1 MKRQYWLA
9 VAGGLTFTI
18 IYLLTLTEVHTF
30 DALSYIFD
38 VTRKPWQEIFHPHHL
53 AYGPV
58 GAFATWLAGN
68 GDAAHA
74 MQQVNAIAG
83 GAGVALCGAIAAR
96 RWHRIDLTLVS
107 MVALGGSYAF
117 WYYAVEVE
125 VYTLATFFLIGVI
138 WMVDNPTPRTIRWA
152 LGLGTMLSGALL
164 FHQTNVLLAIPLL
177 VVAGTEITQ
186 NRRVWRPWLIAG
198 LSAAAFVISAY
209 LLVMVGVSGFQT
221 IDQARAWVLQYANT
235 GWWGGRGT
243 LADLGMGMSNTVAS
257 LHGGFFLLGAIGVSL
272 LAIRSRHLGMW
283 SIWLSVWLLV
293 YGLFFFWW
301 EPDNIEFW
309 IGVTPVAVLLLIT
322 PLANTRPWRVHSLIA
337 LTLSIIV
344 ASSNYGAITLRGDAR
359 TDLQRTIASA
369 VAAASQPADLLLIPD
384 GLQELYLPYYHNHG
398 YFLSVNAL
406 MTTHQT
412 WGESCT
418 ALHAQIAQ
426 TQQSGAAVI
435 VAADFLT
442 PSLVM
447 QKRFSIAP
455 NAVTSCIASILPELT
470 PLALPTDTPSQLR
483 LAPPGEQLINGKW
496 KTISQPPLGWTLH
509 NATPVDTVEWTVQV
523 ATDPTL
529 VSPILDIPMPHT
541 LNITMES
548 VGTADQQ
555 AQLFVTN
562 QPNQFNEAQSIHWQ
576 LQPGVQRYT
585 LNLHDIPA
593 LPARMVQLR
602 IDPVANG
609 NGGRVTIRGID
620 VVP

>member
-9 VAGGLTFTI
+9 IAGGLIFTI

-58 GAFATWLAGN
+58 GAVATWIAGG

-74 MQQVNAIAG
+74 MQRVNAIAG
-83 GAGVALCGAIAAR
+83 GAGVAWCGAIAAR
-96 RWHRIDLTLVS
+96 RWQRSDLTIVS
-107 MVALGGSYAF
+107 MLALGGSYAF

-138 WMVDNPTPRTIRWA
+138 WMIDTPAPRTTQWA
-152 LGLGTMLSGALL
+152 LGLGAMLSGALL

-177 VVAGTEITQ
+177 VVAGSEITK
-186 NRRVWRPWLIAG
+186 NRPVWRPWFIAG
-198 LSAAAFVISAY
+198 LSASAFVLGAY
-209 LLVMVGVSGFQT
+209 LWVMVGVSGFRSS
-221 IDQARAWVLQYANT
+221 DQVRAWVLQYANT

-243 LADLGMGMSNTVAS
+243 VFDLGMGISNTVAS
-257 LHGGFFLLGAIGVSL
+257 LNGGFFLLIAIGVSL
-272 LAIRSRHLGMW
+272 LAIRSRQLSIW

-293 YGLFFFWW
+293 YGGFFFWW

-322 PLANTRPWRVHSLIA
+322 PLANTRPWRVHSVIA
-337 LTLSIIV
+337 LTLSIMV

-384 GLQELYLPYYHNHG
+384 GLQELYLPYYHNHT

-412 WGESCT
+412 WAESCT
-418 ALHAQIAQ
+418 ALNTQIDQ
-426 TQQSGAAVI
+426 TQQAGAAVI

-442 PSLVM
+442 PSLTM
-447 QKRFSIAP
+447 QKRFGIAP
-455 NAVTSCIASILPELT
+455 DAVTDCLVPILPNFT
-470 PLALPTDTPSQLR
+470 PLSLPANIPSHLR
-483 LAPPGEQLINGKW
+483 LAPAGEQLMRGAWRTLNR
-496 KTISQPPLGWTLH
+496 SPLGWTLT
-509 NATPVDTVEWTVQV
+509 NATPLTGADWTIQVDN
-523 ATDPTL
+523 DPAL
-529 VSPILDIPMPHT
+529 VSPMLDIPMPRE
-541 LNITMES
+541 LIITMES
-548 VGTADQQ
+548 IATADQQ

-562 QPNQFNEAQSIHWQ
+562 QPNQFNEAQSIRWQ

-585 LNLHDIPA
+585 LNLRDIAA
-593 LPARMVQLR
+593 LPTRLIQLR
-602 IDPVANG
+602 LDPVANG
-609 NGGRVTIRGID
+609 NGGRITIRGID

>member
-1 MKRQYWLA
+1 MKREYWITI
-9 VAGGLTFTI
+9 AGGLTFTI

-38 VTRKPWQEIFHPHHL
+38 VTHKPWQEIFHPHHL

-58 GAFATWLAGN
+58 GAIATWLAGG

-74 MQQVNAIAG
+74 MQRVNAVAG
-83 GAGVALCGAIAAR
+83 GAGVALCGAIAPR
-96 RWHRIDLTLVS
+96 RWHRTDLTLLS
-107 MVALGGSYAF
+107 MLALGGSYAF

-138 WMVDNPTPRTIRWA
+138 WMIDTPAPRTTRWA
-152 LGLGTMLSGALL
+152 LGLGGMLSGALL
-164 FHQTNVLLAIPLL
+164 FHQTNVLLGIPLII
-177 VVAGTEITQ
+177 VAGTEIAQ
-186 NRRVWRPWLIAG
+186 NRQVWRPWLIAA
-198 LSAAAFVISAY
+198 LSASTFVIGAY
-209 LLVMVGVSGFQT
+209 TWVIVGVSGFRT
-221 IDQARAWVLQYANT
+221 SDQARAWVLQYANT

-243 LADLGMGMSNTVAS
+243 LADLGAGISNTVAS
-257 LHGGFFLLGAIGVSL
+257 LNGGFFLLIAIGVSL
-272 LAIRSRHLGMW
+272 LALRTRQPSHW

-293 YGLFFFWW
+293 YGVFFFWW

-337 LTLSIIV
+337 LAISLVVT
-344 ASSNYGAITLRGDAR
+344 SSNYGAITLRGDAR

-384 GLQELYLPYYHNHG
+384 GLQELYLPYYHNHA

-406 MTTHQT
+406 MTTHHT
-412 WGESCT
+412 WAESCS
-418 ALHAQIAQ
+418 ALNAQIVQ
-426 TQQSGAAVI
+426 TQQAGAAVI

-447 QKRFSIAP
+447 QKRFGIAP
-455 NAVTSCIASILPELT
+455 DAVTTCMAPILPALT
-470 PLALPTDTPSQLR
+470 PLALPVNIPSQRR
-483 LAPPGEQLINGKW
+483 LATPGEQLSQGAW
-496 KTISQPPLGWTLH
+496 QTITRAPLGWTLT
-509 NATPVDTVEWTVQV
+509 NAMPLAGANWTIQV
-523 ATDPTL
+523 NNDPAL
-529 VSPILDIPMPHT
+529 VSPILDIPMPRQ
-541 LNITMES
+541 LIITMES
-548 VGTADQQ
+548 VATADQQ

-585 LNLHDIPA
+585 LNLHDIA
-593 LPARMVQLR
+593 TLPTRLVQLR
-602 IDPVANG
+602 LDPVANG
-609 NGGRVTIRGID
+609 AGGRVTIRGIA

>member
-9 VAGGLTFTI
+9 IAGGLIFTI

-58 GAFATWLAGN
+58 GAIATWLAG
-68 GDAAHA
+68 GSDAAHA
-74 MQQVNAIAG
+74 MQRVNAIAG
-83 GAGVALCGAIAAR
+83 GTGVAWCGAIAAR
-96 RWHRIDLTLVS
+96 RWQRSDLTIVS
-107 MVALGGSYAF
+107 MLALGGSYAF

-138 WMVDNPTPRTIRWA
+138 WMIDTPAPRTTQWA
-152 LGLGTMLSGALL
+152 LGLGAMLSGALL

-177 VVAGTEITQ
+177 VVAGTEITK
-186 NRRVWRPWLIAG
+186 NRPVWRPWFIAG
-198 LSAAAFVISAY
+198 LSASAFVLGAY
-209 LLVMVGVSGFQT
+209 LWVMVGVSGFRSS
-221 IDQARAWVLQYANT
+221 DQVRAWVLQYANT

-243 LADLGMGMSNTVAS
+243 LADLAMGISNTVAS
-257 LHGGFFLLGAIGVSL
+257 LNGGFFLLIAIGVSL
-272 LAIRSRHLGMW
+272 LAIRSRQLSIW

-293 YGLFFFWW
+293 YGGFFFWW

-322 PLANTRPWRVHSLIA
+322 PLANTRPWRVHSVIA
-337 LTLSIIV
+337 LTLSIMV

-384 GLQELYLPYYHNHG
+384 GLQELYLPYYHNHA

-412 WGESCT
+412 WAESCT
-418 ALHAQIAQ
+418 ALNAQIDQ
-426 TQQSGAAVI
+426 TQQAGAAVI

-442 PSLVM
+442 PSLTM
-447 QKRFSIAP
+447 QKRFGIAP
-455 NAVTSCIASILPELT
+455 DAVTDCLVQILPNFT
-470 PLALPTDTPSQLR
+470 PLPLPTNIPSHLR
-483 LAPPGEQLINGKW
+483 LAPAGAQLMRGAWRTLNRA
-496 KTISQPPLGWTLH
+496 PLGWTLT
-509 NATPVDTVEWTVQV
+509 NATPLTGADWTIQVDN
-523 ATDPTL
+523 DPAL
-529 VSPILDIPMPHT
+529 VSPMLDIPMPQKIV
-541 LNITMES
+541 ITMES
-548 VGTADQQ
+548 IATADQQ

-562 QPNQFNEAQSIHWQ
+562 QPNQFNEARSIRWQ

-585 LNLHDIPA
+585 LNLRDIAA
-593 LPARMVQLR
+593 LPTRLIQLR
-602 IDPVANG
+602 LDPVANG